1 MADSRRCLGLALG
14 AAFLPLLAGCGRPLG
29 SAPMLTDTV
38 GSPRVDIDALHAG
51 PTGPRPHR
59 ATSALPRSAAPAFR
73 QAVFSVDG
81 RSDRRIVYRDYGR
94 ADSRL
99 TLVLLHGVGSSQAAW
114 MELLPHLSDDHRVI
128 TMDLLGHGDSDKPI
142 EFGYSMSEQADIV
155 RKLMRELRLG
165 DVVLVG
171 HSYGGGAALEAALDQ
186 ASAPSECASKSSGT
200 IRGVVLLD
208 PSALYFDKPSLLSL
222 VSGTS
227 VSLLDALLS
236 TEARARLLLEVSFWD
251 RRRVPAAL
259 LAEYVRAF
267 RDPRTTDVYLWIA
280 NKQLFKELAA
290 RRESERRYAAVSAPV
305 LVLWGE
311 HDRVVPRAVFERL
324 CGILPRADCQIVPDC
339 GHSPGEEQPE
349 ETAARIERFIAR
361 AVNTSVEVVFAE
373 PLN

>member
-1 MADSRRCLGLALG
+1 M
-14 AAFLPLLAGCGRPLG
+14 LLLVAGCGRPLG
-29 SAPMLTDTV
+29 SAPMLNDTV
-38 GSPRVDIDALHAG
+38 GSPLSGHLDSRSAG
-51 PTGPRPHR
+51 PIATRPIR
-59 ATSALPRSAAPAFR
+59 EAPSLSSAAGRSVAPEFR
-73 QAVFSVDG
+73 QAVFQLDG
-81 RSDRRIVYRDYGR
+81 RTDRRIVYRDHGR
-94 ADSRL
+94 TDARL

-114 MELLPHLSDDHRVI
+114 MELLPHLLDDHRVI
-128 TMDLLGHGDSDKPI
+128 TLDLLGHGDSDKPV
-142 EFGYSMSEQADIV
+142 EFGYSMSEQAGIV
-155 RKLMRELRLG
+155 RKLMRVLRLG

-171 HSYGGGAALEAALDQ
+171 HSYGAGVALELALDQ
-186 ASAPSECASKSSGT
+186 ASSPSECLPESSGT
-200 IRGVVLLD
+200 IRGAVLLD

-222 VSGTS
+222 MSGTS
-227 VSLLDALLS
+227 VSLLEALFS

-290 RRESERRYAAVSAPV
+290 RRESEHHYSAVSIPV

-324 CGILPRADCQIVPDC
+324 CGILPRADCQVVPNC
-339 GHSPGEEQPE
+339 GHSPAEEQPE
-349 ETAARIERFIAR
+349 DTAARIERFIAR
-361 AVNTSVEVVFAE
+361 HIETSVEIVSAE